1 MAQSNQ
7 LFRSNRNGGPLERAR
22 ERERERFG
30 LCFPGGVKGA
40 GALTLASREAAS
52 CGSGVRSSFCVTATQ
67 SRTPLI
73 ASNRF

>member
-1 MAQSNQ
+1 MWH
-7 LFRSNRNGGPLERAR
+7 NRISSFAAIGTAVPLKEL

-30 LCFPGGVKGA
+30 LCFSGGVKGA